1 MLTPQAKWVARVMT
15 VQPATGEGGKVETAG
30 GPMSPTN
37 SAATCAMK
45 MTSMFTLER
54 LQETYTPGEKNMW
67 QILEVVP
74 RNLL

>member
-1 MLTPQAKWVARVMT
+1 MLTPQAKWVARVLT

-37 SAATCAMK
+37 SAATCALK

-54 LQETYTPGEKNMW
+54 LQGTYTPGGKNTW
-67 QILEVVP
+67 QILEVVT